1 MQVEVAEEF
10 DQEVL
15 QTVEQEEAVVE
26 ELTLVIQE

>member
-15 QTVEQEEAVVE
+15 QTVEQEEVVVE